1 VDVDPKE
8 KAFRLVE
15 IFENEASRFSSGS
28 GPVLIYINEK
38 NVEAVISSELG
49 IGMDELLRA
58 AKIDYMKSEPG
69 TKVREAVEALIQSFK
84 SIH

>member
-1 VDVDPKE
+1 
-8 KAFRLVE
+8 
-15 IFENEASRFSSGS
+15 
-28 GPVLIYINEK
+28 VLIYINEK
-38 NVEAVISSELG
+38 NVEAVISSEIG

>member
-1 VDVDPKE
+1 
-8 KAFRLVE
+8 
-15 IFENEASRFSSGS
+15 
-28 GPVLIYINEK
+28 VLIYINEK
-38 NVEAVISSELG
+38 NVEAVISSEIG

-58 AKIDYMKSEPG
+58 AKIDYIKSKPG